1 MLSLQCI
8 IENHKPI
15 YEQLLGKQCKV
26 SYEGKTLYEGK
37 LTRSCLYGYDNYDKS
52 KVVVGVLLEDNCL
65 LFTLENNEYIN
76 KLTTL
81 GDYDKIQEDS
91 KLYNTA
97 IYLSN
102 FIPFVGLYED
112 IECNPLN
119 KVKLLLEAE
128 EDDSGASMDGGA
140 DGNSDEGGTDTTM
153 DQEADSDASTEQPE
167 ANQDP
172 DAALGQ
178 EGAKDD
184 KEAKRRKDV
193 KFTIWTGENKS
204 TTSIKKGEKYLK
216 IEYIYR
222 NKKKD
227 VVIDFLIGK
236 DLNEH
241 KWSLFAGKPG
251 SASYDDDPIKDL
263 KAETLAD
270 AINNSIDEVLKVID
284 DVEGDPDNWVQ
295 FYIHR

>member
-1 MLSLQCI
+1 MLSIQYI
-8 IENHKPI
+8 QENHKDI
-15 YEQLLGKQCKV
+15 YEHLIGKECKV
-26 SYEGKTLYEGK
+26 TYESKQLYDGKFTH
-37 LTRSCLYGYDNYDKS
+37 SCLYGYDNYDKS
-52 KVVVGVLLEDNCL
+52 KVVVNILVENNCL
-65 LFTLENNEYIN
+65 LFTLEDNEYIS
-76 KLTTL
+76 KLVSL
-81 GDYDKIQEDS
+81 GSYKQIQENS

-102 FIPFVGLYED
+102 FIPFVGLYEG
-112 IECNPLN
+112 IEYTPIN
-119 KVKLLLEAE
+119 KIKVLLEAE
-128 EDDSGASMDGGA
+128 EDTDGASMDGG
-140 DGNSDEGGTDTTM
+140 DDE
-153 DQEADSDASTEQPE
+153 QEADSDASTEQPE
-167 ANQDP
+167 TNDNP

-178 EGAKDD
+178 QGD
-184 KEAKRRKDV
+184 KEDKDAKRRRDV
-193 KFTIWTGENKS
+193 KFTIWTDENKS

-227 VVIDFLIGK
+227 IVIDFLIGK

-251 SASYDDDPIKDL
+251 STSYDDDPIKDL

>member
-1 MLSLQCI
+1 MLSIQYI
-8 IENHKPI
+8 QENHKDI
-15 YEQLLGKQCKV
+15 YEHLIGKGCKV
-26 SYEGKTLYEGK
+26 TYESKQLYEGK
-37 LTRSCLYGYDNYDKS
+37 FTRSCLYGYDNYDKS
-52 KVVVGVLLEDNCL
+52 KVVVSILVEDNCL
-65 LFTLENNEYIN
+65 LFTLEDNEYIG
-76 KLTTL
+76 KLISL
-81 GDYDKIQEDS
+81 GNFEQIQENS

-102 FIPFVGLYED
+102 FIPFVGLYEG
-112 IECNPLN
+112 IEYSPMN
-119 KVKLLLEAE
+119 KVKMLLEAE
-128 EDDSGASMDGGA
+128 EDGASMDGG
-140 DGNSDEGGTDTTM
+140 DDE
-153 DQEADSDASTEQPE
+153 QEADSDASTEQPE
-167 ANQDP
+167 TNDNP
-172 DAALGQ
+172 DVALGQ
-178 EGAKDD
+178 QGAKED
-184 KEAKRRKDV
+184 KDAKRRRDV
-193 KFTIWTGENKS
+193 KFTIWTDENKS

-227 VVIDFLIGK
+227 IIIDFLIGK

-251 SASYDDDPIKDL
+251 STSYDDDPIKDL